1 MDDNLN
7 FTQPIEAQFAHDGLE
22 TAIATAVK
30 QVFAENLATQMQ
42 DLVDYGS
49 PHIGSATV
57 VERFTKQDGL
67 AVLRR
72 DDPTGKLLR
81 IIYANWS
88 SLASERGLG
97 FLEFVLKMMW
107 GGGAQIIRLWQKI
120 SNVEQYPL
128 VLSEQQAAGY
138 FLTSRIKISL
148 GESINLNEAI
158 ELAPI
163 LKRLVPAHILPN
175 LYSDAVNA
183 DLVLG
188 NKNGDG
194 LGVAIGFKPYLIA
207 DLSDGV
213 PQP

>member
-1 MDDNLN
+1 MDDHLN
-7 FTQPIEAQFAHDGLE
+7 FTQPIDAQFAHDGLE
-22 TAIATAVK
+22 TAIASAVK
-30 QVFAENLATQMQ
+30 QVFAENLANQMQ

-67 AVLRR
+67 SALRR
-72 DDPTGKLLR
+72 GDPTGKLLR

-107 GGGAQIIRLWQKI
+107 GDDTQVVRLWHSVTHI
-120 SNVEQYPL
+120 TSYPDMVVEQ
-128 VLSEQQAAGY
+128 QQVGY

-148 GESINLNEAI
+148 GQSISVNEVL

-188 NKNGDG
+188 NENGDG

-207 DLSDGV
+207 DLSDG
-213 PQP
+213 QP

>member
-22 TAIATAVK
+22 TAIASAVK
-30 QVFAENLATQMQ
+30 QVFAENLANQMQ

-72 DDPTGKLLR
+72 GDPTGKLLR

-107 GGGAQIIRLWQKI
+107 GGDTQVIRLWQKI
-120 SNVEQYPL
+120 SNMEQYPL
-128 VLSEQQAAGY
+128 ALSEQQAAGY
-138 FLTSRIKISL
+138 FLTSRIKILL

-183 DLVLG
+183 DLVLW
-188 NKNGDG
+188 NENGDG
-194 LGVAIGFKPYLIA
+194 LGVAIGFKPYLIV
-207 DLSDGV
+207 DLSDG
-213 PQP
+213 QP

>member
-7 FTQPIEAQFAHDGLE
+7 FTQPIVAQFAHDGLE

-42 DLVDYGS
+42 DLVNYGS

-72 DDPTGKLLR
+72 SDPTAKLLR

-107 GGGAQIIRLWQKI
+107 GGDAQIIRLWQKI

-175 LYSDAVNA
+175 LYADALNA

-188 NKNGDG
+188 NENGDG
-194 LGVAIGFKPYLIA
+194 LGVAIGFKPYLIV

-213 PQP
+213 PRP

>member
-67 AVLRR
+67 SALRR
-72 DDPTGKLLR
+72 GDPTGKLLR

-120 SNVEQYPL
+120 SNVKQYPL

-175 LYSDAVNA
+175 LYADALNA

-188 NKNGDG
+188 NENGDG
-194 LGVAIGFKPYLIA
+194 LGVAIGFKPYLIV

-213 PQP
+213 PRP

>member
-22 TAIATAVK
+22 TAITTAVK
-30 QVFAENLATQMQ
+30 QVFAENLANQMQ

-72 DDPTGKLLR
+72 SDPSAKLLR

-107 GGGAQIIRLWQKI
+107 GGDAQIIRLWQKI

-175 LYSDAVNA
+175 LYADALNA

-188 NKNGDG
+188 NENGDG

-213 PQP
+213 PRP

>member
-1 MDDNLN
+1 MDDHLN

-30 QVFAENLATQMQ
+30 QVFAENLANQMQ

-72 DDPTGKLLR
+72 NGMSDTFMRKM
-81 IIYANWS
+81 YENWLS
-88 SLASERGLG
+88 IASERGLG

-107 GGGAQIIRLWQKI
+107 GGDTQVVRLWHSVAHI
-120 SNVEQYPL
+120 TSYPDMVVEQ
-128 VLSEQQAAGY
+128 QQAGY
-138 FLTSRIKISL
+138 FLTSRIKILL
-148 GESINLNEAI
+148 GKSINLNEAI

-175 LYSDAVNA
+175 LYPDALKA

-188 NKNGDG
+188 NENGDG

-207 DLSDGV
+207 DLSDG
-213 PQP
+213 QH

>member
-22 TAIATAVK
+22 TAIASAVK

-72 DDPTGKLLR
+72 GDPTGKLLR

-88 SLASERGLG
+88 SLASERGLSFLG
-97 FLEFVLKMMW
+97 FTLQMIW
-107 GGGAQIIRLWQKI
+107 GDGNWELRRLWHSTPK
-120 SNVEQYPL
+120 VTRYPL
-128 VLSEQQAAGY
+128 YVDFEERPNY
-138 FLTSRIKISL
+138 FLTSRILVSL
-148 GESINLNEAI
+148 GEVVTIPEVLEFSPTLR
-158 ELAPI
+158 
-163 LKRLVPAHILPN
+163 RLVPAHILPIIHAKILDRN
-175 LYSDAVNA
+175 WSYD
-183 DLVLG
+183 
-188 NKNGDG
+188 
-194 LGVAIGFKPYLIA
+194 LGVAIGAKAYLIA

-213 PQP
+213 PRP

>member
-7 FTQPIEAQFAHDGLE
+7 FTQTIEAQFAHDGLE
-22 TAIATAVK
+22 TAIASAVK

-67 AVLRR
+67 AALRR

-107 GGGAQIIRLWQKI
+107 GGDTQIIRLWQKI
-120 SNVEQYPL
+120 SNVRQYPL

-148 GESINLNEAI
+148 GASINLNEAI

-175 LYSDAVNA
+175 IYADALNA
-183 DLVLG
+183 DFVLG
-188 NKNGDG
+188 NENGDG
-194 LGVAIGFKPYLIA
+194 LGVAIGFKPYLIV
-207 DLSDGV
+207 DLSVG
-213 PQP
+213 QP

>member
-7 FTQPIEAQFAHDGLE
+7 FTQPIEAQFSHDGLE
-22 TAIATAVK
+22 TAIASAVK

-42 DLVDYGS
+42 DLVDYGCPHVGS
-49 PHIGSATV
+49 PTV

-72 DDPTGKLLR
+72 GDPTGKLLR

-107 GGGAQIIRLWQKI
+107 GGDTQIIRLWQKI

-148 GESINLNEAI
+148 GQSINLNEAI

-163 LKRLVPAHILPN
+163 LKRLVTAHILPN

-188 NKNGDG
+188 NENGDG

-207 DLSDGV
+207 DLSDG
-213 PQP
+213 QP

>member
-7 FTQPIEAQFAHDGLE
+7 FTQTIEAQFAHDGLE
-22 TAIATAVK
+22 TAIASAVK
-30 QVFAENLATQMQ
+30 QVFAENLANQMQ

-67 AVLRR
+67 SALRR
-72 DDPTGKLLR
+72 GDPTGKLLR

-107 GGGAQIIRLWQKI
+107 GDDTQVVRLWHSVARI
-120 SNVEQYPL
+120 TSYPDMVVEQ
-128 VLSEQQAAGY
+128 QQAGY

-188 NKNGDG
+188 NENGDG

-207 DLSDGV
+207 DLSDG
-213 PQP
+213 QH

>member
-22 TAIATAVK
+22 TAIAKAVK

-72 DDPTGKLLR
+72 SSISDTFMRKM
-81 IIYANWS
+81 YASWLS
-88 SLASERGLG
+88 IASERGLG

-107 GGGAQIIRLWQKI
+107 GGDTQIIRLWQKI

-175 LYSDAVNA
+175 IYADAINA
-183 DLVLG
+183 DFVLG
-188 NKNGDG
+188 NENGDG
-194 LGVAIGFKPYLIA
+194 LGVAIGFKPYLIV
-207 DLSDGV
+207 DLSIG
-213 PQP
+213 QP

>member
-1 MDDNLN
+1 MDDHLN

-22 TAIATAVK
+22 TAIASAVK

-42 DLVDYGS
+42 DLVNYGS

-107 GGGAQIIRLWQKI
+107 GGDAQVVRLWHSVTHI
-120 SNVEQYPL
+120 TSYPDMVVEQ
-128 VLSEQQAAGY
+128 QQTGY
-138 FLTSRIKISL
+138 FLTSRIKILL
-148 GESINLNEAI
+148 GQSINLDEVL

-163 LKRLVPAHILPN
+163 LKRLGPAHILPN

-183 DLVLG
+183 DFVLG

-207 DLSDGV
+207 DLSDG
-213 PQP
+213 QP

>member
-22 TAIATAVK
+22 TAIALAVK
-30 QVFAENLATQMQ
+30 QVFAENLANQMQ

-67 AVLRR
+67 SALRR
-72 DDPTGKLLR
+72 GDPTGKLLR

-97 FLEFVLKMMW
+97 FLEFVLRMMW
-107 GGGAQIIRLWQKI
+107 GDDTQVVRLWHSVTHI
-120 SNVEQYPL
+120 TSYPDAVVEQ
-128 VLSEQQAAGY
+128 QQAGY

-148 GESINLNEAI
+148 GDSINLNEAI
-158 ELAPI
+158 ELAPT

-175 LYSDAVNA
+175 LYADALNA
-183 DLVLG
+183 DFVLG
-188 NKNGDG
+188 NENGDG

-207 DLSDGV
+207 DLSDG
-213 PQP
+213 QP

>member
-22 TAIATAVK
+22 TAIASAVK

-175 LYSDAVNA
+175 LYADALNA
-183 DLVLG
+183 DPIVTG
-188 NKNGDG
+188 KQ
-194 LGVAIGFKPYLIA
+194 IGRA
-207 DLSDGV
+207 HV
-213 PQP
+213 

>member
-1 MDDNLN
+1 MDDHLN

-22 TAIATAVK
+22 TAIASAVK
-30 QVFAENLATQMQ
+30 QVFAENLANQMQ

-67 AVLRR
+67 AALRR

-88 SLASERGLG
+88 SLASERGIG

-107 GGGAQIIRLWQKI
+107 GGDTQVIRLWQKI

-148 GESINLNEAI
+148 GESINLNEVL

-175 LYSDAVNA
+175 LYANALNA

-188 NKNGDG
+188 NENGDG
-194 LGVAIGFKPYLIA
+194 LGVAIGFKPYLIV
-207 DLSDGV
+207 DLSIG
-213 PQP
+213 QP

>member
-1 MDDNLN
+1 MDDHLN
-7 FTQPIEAQFAHDGLE
+7 FTQPIDAQFAHDGLE
-22 TAIATAVK
+22 TAIASAVK
-30 QVFAENLATQMQ
+30 QVFAENLANQMQ

-67 AVLRR
+67 SALRR
-72 DDPTGKLLR
+72 GDPTGKLLR

-107 GGGAQIIRLWQKI
+107 GGDTQIIRLWQKI

-175 LYSDAVNA
+175 LYADALNA

-188 NKNGDG
+188 NENGDG

-207 DLSDGV
+207 DLSIG
-213 PQP
+213 QP